1 MNESPHAVYAV
12 CDITGEGVEWDGHI
26 FTIDLYKVP
35 SQVRDAVRDK
45 EPVCLYNPVTK
56 QTRIGKYDHSVIAAA
71 NIHTEYVYRAIN
83 YTSVNAL
90 NDLRI
95 VITNIV

>member
-1 MNESPHAVYAV
+1 MKESPHAVYAV
-12 CDITGEGVEWDGHI
+12 CDITDGGVEWNGHI

-45 EPVCLYNPVTK
+45 EPICLYNPVTK
-56 QTRIGKYDHSVIAAA
+56 QTRIGKFDHSIIKAVDR
-71 NIHTEYVYRAIN
+71 HTEYVYRATN

-90 NDLRI
+90 NDIRI
-95 VITNIV
+95 VITNVV

>member
-1 MNESPHAVYAV
+1 MTESPHAVYAV
-12 CDITGEGVEWDGHI
+12 CDITGEGVEWNGHI

-45 EPVCLYNPVTK
+45 EPICLYNPVTK
-56 QTRIGKYDHSVIAAA
+56 QTRTGKYDHSVITASAP
-71 NIHTEYVYRAIN
+71 NRHTEYVYRATN
-83 YTSVNAL
+83 YTSA
-90 NDLRI
+90 NDIRI